1 MPERRTKKARRIF
14 RPWEAD
20 VVKSSKRSLQKAL
33 ESPHVEDKS
42 AVRAA
47 IGRMND
53 MEYEHGVPQLTPEQ
67 RDKASKKVKELEGQ
81 IREGMLSS
89 EEMRRN
95 PPGAVDQNVWWERR
109 NKDRIRQWRNLNAAL
124 HPGIPADQAQSL
136 FSPERLRPRHSH
148 MNMDGAQIPAVR
160 TFSFPSDEYSR
171 DGGGYDRIFG
181 AKREAEPEVEAEG
194 DFTPPEEPTST
205 EALMEE
211 AGLADRPDTARALGA
226 LAKRRPQQQAAAG
239 A

>member
-14 RPWEAD
+14 RPWESD
-20 VVKSSKRSLQKAL
+20 EVKRNKRSLQKAL

-53 MEYEHGVPQLTPEQ
+53 MEYEHGVPELTPEQ
-67 RDKASKKVKELEGQ
+67 RDKAAKKVKELEGQ

-148 MNMDGAQIPAVR
+148 LNMDNAQIPAVR
-160 TFSFPSDEYSR
+160 AFSFPSDEYIR
-171 DGGGYDRIFG
+171 EGYDRIFG
-181 AKREAEPEVEAEG
+181 AKKEPEPEPEAEG
-194 DFTPPEEPTST
+194 DFAPPEEPTPT
-205 EALMEE
+205 ETLMEE
-211 AGLADRPDTARALGA
+211 AGLSGPEAARALGA
-226 LAKRRPQQQAAAG
+226 LAKRRGAQQQAAG
-239 A
+239 G